1 MTDYPFFTSAHIPSA
16 RYPVRAEERNGN
28 RTVIIGGLHQE
39 VRLCEAI
46 LRKAV
51 AALDAAQ
58 SAPLTIIEEAA
69 E

>member
-16 RYPVRAEERNGN
+16 SHPVRVEDSKGYRY
-28 RTVIIGGLHQE
+28 VVIGGLHQE

-51 AALDAAQ
+51 AALDALEP
-58 SAPLTIIEEAA
+58 SAEEAA
-69 E
+69 Q